1 MIILR
6 DTYKIPV
13 YMYITHTT
21 FLIPSVF
28 QWFWTCCEVPAYIT
42 LRGMQYCTTTRNLN
56 IASIIII
63 FLLRK
68 ENIYYLIHIVYI
80 DELLILYCQE

>member
-28 QWFWTCCEVPAYIT
+28 QWFWTCEVPAYIT
-42 LRGMQYCTTTRNLN
+42 LWGMQYCTNNQKLKTLQV
-56 IASIIII
+56 
-63 FLLRK
+63 LLLFFFCWEKR
-68 ENIYYLIHIVYI
+68 IYTIWYI
-80 DELLILYCQE
+80 